1 MKLIALLVSLALVL
15 WSFFPGEEKSL
26 LIKLSLMFIFSLVP
40 KQSEYGLTEEQVAGE
55 HLQMQKYV
63 KLCFVIGSPTNENFA
78 LNCFRL

>member
-1 MKLIALLVSLALVL
+1 
-15 WSFFPGEEKSL
+15 
-26 LIKLSLMFIFSLVP
+26 MFIFFLVP

-78 LNCFRL
+78 SNWF